1 MSKEKKNDK
10 EIEKKDKEIE
20 KNEKEDFD
28 ATKVIPS
35 LKDIK
40 NIKDTTPE
48 DDENTEKVEKET
60 TKVSEKTEV
69 IPTITTED
77 LKEAKAVEETT
88 EVEEEKEEVP
98 TITYADLTDD
108 PPQEKESEKIVLERP
123 DGKRKRKHAK
133 KGHSFILIIV
143 AILIVLLVV
152 YAVSSLFGKD
162 TSNEKDEV
170 IESSI
175 INDGKMTIS
184 DTDVLG
190 EENMNQFFSKLKTT
204 DEKISIV
211 IETKSND
218 AITQTTTLSYTPG
231 VTNVYELESTKVD
244 LNEVY
249 KEKIKAENL
258 PAKKINLKKI
268 NITDIYNNK
277 LMNNATANDNS
288 VVEEDTSIQNVS
300 NTNVNNAV
308 VEFDAYGAITNEY
321 GEYELRI
328 KPADGEEV
336 IYTFDALNWTIV
348 KDVSEKNIKVSLKTD
363 LNVKF
368 QPVICEYTSKVSDI
382 TKALLEKDASYCG
395 RIYSVDSDRIY
406 FYSKNND
413 CYSIENTSSNSK
425 IKFFNGRTYQ
435 TIKLSQIKENDYV
448 RTYPSGEV
456 HIYRNLSESALKSE
470 VLANISLAKEKATP
484 DFMQVDVDAIEKSA
498 DKVAVVDII
507 VHDFVNPEFDTAAK
521 EKTVSLKVK
530 FDKKTLFFSD
540 TGKINS
546 VDSLIESVGD
556 INSIILDKATIN
568 SSTPRVI
575 EFNSKNVE

>member
-1 MSKEKKNDK
+1 MGKVKKNDK
-10 EIEKKDKEIE
+10 EIEKND
-20 KNEKEDFD
+20 KEDFD
-28 ATKVIPS
+28 ATKVLPN

-40 NIKDTTPE
+40 NIQE
-48 DDENTEKVEKET
+48 EAENDAKKIEEEKP
-60 TKVSEKTEV
+60 KVSDKTEV
-69 IPTITTED
+69 VPTITDED
-77 LKEAKAVEETT
+77 LKKAEAVEGTT

-108 PPQEKESEKIVLERP
+108 PPQVKESEKIVLERP
-123 DGKRKRKHAK
+123 DGKRKNRRAR
-133 KGHSFILIIV
+133 KGHSILTIIIALLII
-143 AILIVLLVV
+143 ILVV
-152 YAVSSLFGKD
+152 YAVSSLFKKD
-162 TSNEKDEV
+162 SQNNEEEV
-170 IESSI
+170 VESSV

-184 DTDVLG
+184 DSDVIG
-190 EENMNQFFSKLKTT
+190 EENMNQFFSKLKTA

-211 IETKSND
+211 IENKQNGTV
-218 AITQTTTLSYTPG
+218 TQTTTLSYTPG
-231 VTNVYELESTKVD
+231 VTNVYELESRKVD

-268 NITDIYNNK
+268 NITEIYNNR
-277 LMNNATANDNS
+277 LADNTNTNES
-288 VVEEDTSIQNVS
+288 TNVVEENVSTQNVS
-300 NTNVNNAV
+300 NTNVNNLV
-308 VEFDAYGAITNEY
+308 VEFDAYSAITNEY

-348 KDVSEKNIKVSLKTD
+348 KDVSDKNIKVSLKTD
-363 LNVKF
+363 LKVDY
-368 QPVICEYTSKVSDI
+368 QPIVCEYTSKVSDI
-382 TKALLEKDASYCG
+382 TKSILEKDASYCG

-413 CYSIENTSSNSK
+413 CYSIENGGNDK
-425 IKFFNGRTYQ
+425 IKFYNGRTYQ

-448 RTYPSGEV
+448 RTYDSGEV

-470 VLANISLAKEKATP
+470 ILANISLAKDKATP

-507 VHDFVNPEFDTAAK
+507 VHDFVNPDFDTAAK
-521 EKTVSLKVK
+521 EKTISLKVK
-530 FDKKTLFFSD
+530 FDKKTLYYSD

>member
-1 MSKEKKNDK
+1 M
-10 EIEKKDKEIE
+10 
-20 KNEKEDFD
+20 
-28 ATKVIPS
+28 
-35 LKDIK
+35 
-40 NIKDTTPE
+40 
-48 DDENTEKVEKET
+48 
-60 TKVSEKTEV
+60 
-69 IPTITTED
+69 
-77 LKEAKAVEETT
+77 
-88 EVEEEKEEVP
+88 
-98 TITYADLTDD
+98 
-108 PPQEKESEKIVLERP
+108 
-123 DGKRKRKHAK
+123 
-133 KGHSFILIIV
+133 
-143 AILIVLLVV
+143 
-152 YAVSSLFGKD
+152 FGKD
-162 TSNEKDEV
+162 TSNEEDEV

-218 AITQTTTLSYTPG
+218 VITQTTTLSYTPG

-277 LMNNATANDNS
+277 LMNNTTANDNS
-288 VVEEDTSIQNVS
+288 VVEENTSVQNVS
-300 NTNVNNAV
+300 NTNINNAV

-336 IYTFDALNWTIV
+336 IYTFDALNWNIV
-348 KDVSEKNIKVSLKTD
+348 KDVSDKNIKVSLKTD
-363 LNVKF
+363 LKVKY

-413 CYSIENTSSNSK
+413 CYSIENTGSSNSK
-425 IKFFNGRTYQ
+425 IKFYNGRTYQ

-470 VLANISLAKEKATP
+470 VLANISLAKDKATP

-507 VHDFVNPEFDTAAK
+507 VHDFVNSEFDTAAK
-521 EKTVSLKVK
+521 EKTVTLKVK
-530 FDKKTLFFSD
+530 FDKKTLYFSD

-568 SSTPRVI
+568 SSTPRVV

>member
-1 MSKEKKNDK
+1 MSRGKKNNKEVEDK
-10 EIEKKDKEIE
+10 ELE

-28 ATKVIPS
+28 ATKIIPS

-40 NIKDTTPE
+40 NIQDTSPIVEAE
-48 DDENTEKVEKET
+48 DTEKAEEGK
-60 TKVSEKTEV
+60 TKVSDKTEV
-69 IPTITTED
+69 VPTITTED
-77 LKEAKAVEETT
+77 LKKAEEEKTVEEIK
-88 EVEEEKEEVP
+88 EEKEEVP
-98 TITYADLTDD
+98 IISYADLTDD
-108 PPQEKESEKIVLERP
+108 PPIEKESEKIVLERP
-123 DGKRKRKHAK
+123 SGKKRRSHTK
-133 KGHSFILIIV
+133 KGHSIINIIA
-143 AILIVLLVV
+143 AILLVLLVV
-152 YAVSSLFGKD
+152 YAVSSLFGKN
-162 TSNEKDEV
+162 TSNEEDEV

-190 EENMNQFFSKLKTT
+190 EENMNQFFSKLKTA

-211 IETKSND
+211 IEIKSND

-277 LMNNATANDNS
+277 FINNTTDTN
-288 VVEEDTSIQNVS
+288 VVEENTSVQNVS
-300 NTNVNNAV
+300 NTNINNAV

-348 KDVSEKNIKVSLKTD
+348 KDVSDKNIKVSLKTD
-363 LNVKF
+363 LKVKY

-413 CYSIENTSSNSK
+413 CYSIENKSDSK
-425 IKFFNGRTYQ
+425 IKFYNGRTYQ
-435 TIKLSQIKENDYV
+435 PIKLSQIKENDYV

-470 VLANISLAKEKATP
+470 VLANISLAKDKATP

-521 EKTVSLKVK
+521 EKTVTLKVK
-530 FDKKTLFFSD
+530 FDKKTLYYSD
-540 TGKINS
+540 TGTINS

-556 INSIILDKATIN
+556 INSIILDKGTIN
-568 SSTPRVI
+568 SSTPRVV

>member
-1 MSKEKKNDK
+1 MSRGKKNNKEVEDK
-10 EIEKKDKEIE
+10 ELE

-28 ATKVIPS
+28 ATKIIPS

-40 NIKDTTPE
+40 NIQDTYQIVEAE
-48 DDENTEKVEKET
+48 DTEKAEEGK
-60 TKVSEKTEV
+60 TKVSDKTEV
-69 IPTITTED
+69 VPTITTED
-77 LKEAKAVEETT
+77 LKKAEEEKTVEEIK
-88 EVEEEKEEVP
+88 EEKEEVP
-98 TITYADLTDD
+98 TISYADLTDD

-123 DGKRKRKHAK
+123 SGKKRRSHTK
-133 KGHSFILIIV
+133 KGHSIIYIIA
-143 AILIVLLVV
+143 AILLVILVV

-162 TSNEKDEV
+162 TSNEEDEV

-190 EENMNQFFSKLKTT
+190 EENMNQFFSKLKSA

-277 LMNNATANDNS
+277 FINNTTDTN
-288 VVEEDTSIQNVS
+288 VVEENTSVQNVS
-300 NTNVNNAV
+300 NTNINNAV

-348 KDVSEKNIKVSLKTD
+348 KDVSDKNIKVSLKTD
-363 LNVKF
+363 LKVKY

-382 TKALLEKDASYCG
+382 TKSMLEKDASYCG
-395 RIYSVDSDRIY
+395 RIYSIDNDRIY

-413 CYSIENTSSNSK
+413 CYSIENKSDSK
-425 IKFFNGRTYQ
+425 IKFYNGRTYQ
-435 TIKLSQIKENDYV
+435 PIKLSQIKENDYV
-448 RTYPSGEV
+448 RTYASGEV

-470 VLANISLAKEKATP
+470 VLANISLAKDKATP

-498 DKVAVVDII
+498 DKVAIVDII
-507 VHDFVNPEFDTAAK
+507 VHDFVNTEFDTAAK
-521 EKTVSLKVK
+521 EKTVTLKVK
-530 FDKKTLFFSD
+530 FDKKTLYYSD
-540 TGKINS
+540 TGTINS

-556 INSIILDKATIN
+556 INSIILDKGTIN
-568 SSTPRVI
+568 SSTPRVV